1 MDTLLRDLRY
11 ALRSLRTRPAF
22 TAAVVATLALGIG
35 ASTAVFTLVNAAL
48 LRPLPFAEPDRLAFL
63 WGVAGPERDVRGASY
78 LEVRDWREGSRRTL
92 RDVAVYD
99 ELSLNLRVADGADRV
114 EAERVSASY
123 FPLLG
128 ARAARGRTFLPS
140 EDSVPDAHPVAV
152 ISHAM
157 WLARFGGDQR
167 IVGRTMTLNDR
178 AFTVVGVMAPEFH
191 GLSFDTDVWV
201 PMAMISLTDG
211 PSVLERRGSRW
222 LGAVGRLADGVTMEQ
237 AQEELDG
244 VAARLATAYPET
256 NADRGVQLMSLHEY
270 YLGDTRVLLVGL
282 LVAVGLFL
290 LIACANVAGLQLVRA
305 TSRRREMA
313 VRVAMGASGRHLLRQ
328 LLVEGVVLA
337 LLGAG
342 AGMLVALWGVGALL
356 PLVPEGALPSYV
368 RVAPDLRVLG
378 FTMVLALVSAALMG
392 LVPALNGRR
401 LRLTGLLKE
410 GDRGAAGGMMTMRRP
425 GVQQLL
431 VIGEVAVALVLLVA
445 AGLTVRS
452 LQRQL
457 AVDPGFRAAGVLQA
471 RLELPAARYSAE
483 EAQRF
488 AEALAARLDGRA
500 GVEDVAFGSDV
511 PLGGNT
517 SAGFVLVDGEDEA
530 VRYYRHRVT
539 PGYFAT
545 LGIPIVQ
552 GRALGAGDREGT
564 PAVAVVSAAMARR
577 HWPAG
582 DALGKRL
589 LVGGDTATVVGV
601 AGDARFRDLT
611 TNLAAPASEPDVYFA
626 LAQWPTRALSVVLR
640 TTGDD
645 PTALAGLLR
654 AEVTA
659 LDPTLPVYAVG
670 PLAANVR
677 QQTATAR
684 FGSFLFALFGAV
696 ALVLSAVGLYGLL
709 AFVVGMNG
717 REIAIRM
724 ALGSTR
730 GGVTRLVVR
739 QGLLLTTIGLVVG
752 AAGAAYVTR
761 FLAAQL
767 YGVSPLDPVTFGAVA
782 AVLVATTLIASYLPA
797 RRAVAVDPQTALKA
811 E

>member
-11 ALRSLRTRPAF
+11 ALRTLRTRPAF

-48 LRPLPFAEPDRLAFL
+48 LRPLPFTDPDRLVFL

-92 RDVAVYD
+92 QDVAVYD
-99 ELSLNLRVADGADRV
+99 PLSLNLRVADGADRV
-114 EAERVSASY
+114 AAERVSASY

-128 ARAARGRTFLPS
+128 AQAARGRTFLAA
-140 EDSVPDAHPVAV
+140 EDSVPDAYPVAV
-152 ISHAM
+152 ISHDM
-157 WLARFGGDQR
+157 WLTRFGGDER

-201 PMAMISLTDG
+201 PMAMISLTDR
-211 PSVLERRGSRW
+211 PAVLEQRGSRW
-222 LGAVGRLADGVTMEQ
+222 LGAVGRLADGVTMAQ

-256 NADRGVQLMSLHEY
+256 NADRGVRLLSLHDY

-305 TSRRREMA
+305 ASRRREMA

-337 LLGAG
+337 LLGTG
-342 AGMLVALWGVGALL
+342 AGMLVALWGVGGLL
-356 PLVPEGALPSYV
+356 PLLPDGALPSYV
-368 RVAPDLRVLG
+368 RVAPDWRVLA
-378 FTMVLALVSAALMG
+378 FAILLALASAALMG
-392 LVPALNGRR
+392 LVPARNGRR

-410 GDRGAAGGMMTMRRP
+410 GDRGAAGGIMTMRRP

-431 VIGEVAVALVLLVA
+431 VIGEVAIALVLLVA

-457 AVDPGFRAAGVLQA
+457 AVDPGFRATGVLEA
-471 RLELPAARYSAE
+471 RIELPAARYDADD
-483 EAQRF
+483 ARRF
-488 AEALAARLDGRA
+488 ADALLARLGGRT
-500 GVEDVAFGSDV
+500 GVAAVAVGSDV
-511 PLGGNT
+511 PMSGNT
-517 SAGFVLVDGEDEA
+517 SAAFVLVEGEDDA
-530 VRYYRHRVT
+530 VRYYRHRVS

-552 GRALGAGDREGT
+552 GRALGEADREGR
-564 PAVAVVSAAMARR
+564 PLAVVVNAAMARR
-577 HWPAG
+577 HWPDG
-582 DALGKRL
+582 RVLGRRL
-589 LVGGDTATVVGV
+589 LFGSDTATIVGV

-626 LAQWPTRALSVVLR
+626 LAQRPQRNLSVALR
-640 TTGDD
+640 GTSGD
-645 PTALAGLLR
+645 PAALATLLR

-659 LDPTLPVYAVG
+659 IDPGLPVYDVG
-670 PLAANVR
+670 PLETSVR
-677 QQTATAR
+677 QQTATER
-684 FGSFLFALFGAV
+684 FGSFLFALFGGV
-696 ALVLSAVGLYGLL
+696 ALVLAAVGLYGLL
-709 AFVVGMNG
+709 AFVVGMNA

-724 ALGSTR
+724 ALGASR
-730 GGVTRLVVR
+730 GRVTRLVVR
-739 QGLLLTTIGLVVG
+739 QGLVLALVGLLVGVGG
-752 AAGAAYVTR
+752 AALVGHL
-761 FLAAQL
+761 LAAQL
-767 YGVSPLDPVTFGAVA
+767 YGVSATDPVTFGAVA
-782 AVLVATTLIASYLPA
+782 AVLLATALIASYLPA